1 MKVIQNAKAM
11 IGQDEQEI
19 NEMIASLEKNSKRV
33 DEQRIE
39 LDSLLR
45 EAQETHDELEKE
57 YDKYRNHEKQLMSE
71 AKDKANQ
78 RVKAAT
84 KEADEIIKELR
95 ELRDKKGADV
105 KEHELINKKKQ
116 LDDQYEAKSLKQNV
130 EKKKWDEIK
139 VGDEVKF
146 NIWAKR

>member
-1 MKVIQNAKAM
+1 VMNVSIELYINTLSITYKLFMGVPSRTNAFDISKKLGLNMKVIQNAKAM

-57 YDKYRNHEKQLMSE
+57 YDKYHKNR
-71 AKDKANQ
+71 
-78 RVKAAT
+78 
-84 KEADEIIKELR
+84 
-95 ELRDKKGADV
+95 
-105 KEHELINKKKQ
+105 
-116 LDDQYEAKSLKQNV
+116 
-130 EKKKWDEIK
+130 
-139 VGDEVKF
+139 
-146 NIWAKR
+146 KR

>member
-45 EAQETHDELEKE
+45 EAQETHDELEKNTINIVIM
-57 YDKYRNHEKQLMSE
+57 RN
-71 AKDKANQ
+71 N
-78 RVKAAT
+78 
-84 KEADEIIKELR
+84 
-95 ELRDKKGADV
+95 
-105 KEHELINKKKQ
+105 
-116 LDDQYEAKSLKQNV
+116 
-130 EKKKWDEIK
+130 
-139 VGDEVKF
+139 
-146 NIWAKR
+146 